1 MKIVNLVIHPRK
13 SISWEEFL
21 NSTSGPSISLDG
33 YVNDAPNYSEHTK
46 HVNFDHHHGVVR
58 EATMATAEQVYMA
71 VKGGLFES
79 FRNEDGPFA
88 NVYINDC
95 DQDTCLAIFIL
106 ENYKMFEGVNSF
118 PQFNRLLN
126 IDSKLDITG
135 GAYPMNLRDEL
146 VKTHE
151 WVMEPYTDLRKSGA
165 LANANAE
172 VMNNCVEAICA
183 RIHKFLMGEAGKVEL
198 DIRYEIIKS
207 SKVLNGFHLVKE
219 IGGNSARYHLFSKG
233 MNAFISVVAK
243 REDGK
248 YVYSIG
254 RRSRYIKF
262 PVKQFYILLN
272 EKEGIFE
279 RDNSWGG
286 SDIIGG
292 SPRTSGSKL
301 EPEEVFDVIENYLQ
315 QSFSGFAFDRA

>member
-1 MKIVNLVIHPRK
+1 MKIINLIIQPRK

-21 NSTSGPSISLDG
+21 NSTSGPSIALDG
-33 YVNDAPNYSEHTK
+33 YVNDAPNYSESTK
-46 HVNFDHHHGVVR
+46 HVNFDHHHDVVR
-58 EATMATAEQVYMA
+58 EATMATAEQVLMA

-79 FRNEDGPFA
+79 FTDSSGKPFA

-106 ENYKMFEGVNSF
+106 ENHKLFEGVQTVPN
-118 PQFNRLLN
+118 FNRLLN

-146 VKTHE
+146 VQMHE
-151 WVMEPYTDLRKSGA
+151 WVMEPYSKLRASGG
-165 LANANAE
+165 LAIANE
-172 VMNNCVEAICA
+172 QVMLNCVESINA
-183 RIHKFLMGEAGKVEL
+183 RIMQFIMGESGKIDL
-198 DIRYEIIKS
+198 DIRHDILQTSKS
-207 SKVLNGFHLVKE
+207 LKGLFLVRE

-233 MNAFISVVAK
+233 MNAFVSVVAK

-254 RRSRYIKF
+254 RKSRYIPF
-262 PVKQFYILLN
+262 PVQKFYVLLN
-272 EKEGIFE
+272 KAEGLTRE
-279 RDNSWGG
+279 NGWGG

-292 SPRTSGSKL
+292 SSRQLGSSL
-301 EPEEVFDVIENYLQ
+301 EPEAVFEIIENEIRNQ
-315 QSFSGFAFDRA
+315 KNSEQ